1 VLVQVGQA
9 QLRESEAQL
18 MAMVER
24 KAGLTSFVQL
34 RSEVDDLKGVT
45 LPGHEKQIGLALRF
59 IDWFSVRAGR
69 KGKD

>member
-1 VLVQVGQA
+1 
-9 QLRESEAQL
+9 

-34 RSEVDDLKGVT
+34 RGEVDDLKGVT